1 MHHFSLPLKTK
12 KESSIMSS
20 DENNEKVVKP
30 IYAAATLLGL
40 ITLLT
45 VCIQVLKLPT
55 RSSLVLCIV

>member
-1 MHHFSLPLKTK
+1 
-12 KESSIMSS
+12 MSS